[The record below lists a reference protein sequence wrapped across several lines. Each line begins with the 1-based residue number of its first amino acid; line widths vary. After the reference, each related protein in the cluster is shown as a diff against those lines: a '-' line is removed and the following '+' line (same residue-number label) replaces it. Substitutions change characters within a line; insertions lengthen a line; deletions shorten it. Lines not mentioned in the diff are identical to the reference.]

1 MISLFTKVIVSKVVQ
16 HGLYFGADL
25 QNIKKHSK
33 NYWDLG
39 DVGVS
44 KLENYLINAK
54 KHISKTH
61 TKQQIK
67 CARDDTIL
75 KEGE

>member
-1 MISLFTKVIVSKVVQ
+1 MAYILGWSSKYQ
-16 HGLYFGADL
+16 KTFEKLL
-25 QNIKKHSK
+25 
-33 NYWDLG
+33 DLG

-44 KLENYLINAK
+44 KLKNYLINAK
-54 KHISKTH
+54 KHILKTH

-67 CARDDTIL
+67 CTRDDTIL